1 MSEEIDEEMIK
12 EEIEQLPEEVH
23 EIEEETEKERV
34 ETEKS
39 QPPPETKKQPSA
51 PSTPPPS
58 PQPPPQPSK
67 IEDLIEE
74 FRKRRETVK
83 EILSFVKEISEA
95 SPTQLALA
103 SELLDRMMP
112 QQTYQQTQQ
121 VQTVERVVEKPV
133 PVKEP
138 VPVVPEELKERIE
151 SIETRLDKID
161 EINVKLDK
169 YDKIIERVT
178 ALSTSTVSLAS
189 EIERL
194 RSELEKVRQEQREA
208 VEKLKEGFMVVTKTR
223 IKRPDGVEVE
233 EYDWHPK
240 LKYFEKQADFTFNT
254 LGPAILQE
262 IRLARA
268 DISTGLN
275 RIISIFEAAL
285 LPELRKRAPK
295 IAEDIEER
303 MKRLVGSLTPEERAK
318 ELEELEKKV
327 STLMEKEGEKK

>member
-1 MSEEIDEEMIK
+1 MSEEINEEMIK
-12 EEIEQLPEEVH
+12 KEIEQLPEEVH
-23 EIEEETEKERV
+23 EIEEETEEEI
-34 ETEKS
+34 ETEKP

-51 PSTPPPS
+51 PQPQPPPS
-58 PQPPPQPSK
+58 PPSPPK

-74 FRKRRETVK
+74 FRKRREAVK
-83 EILSFVKEISEA
+83 EVLSFVKEISET
-95 SPTQLALA
+95 SPTYLALA
-103 SELLDRMMP
+103 SELLDRMMS
-112 QQTYQQTQQ
+112 QQTYQQIQQ
-121 VQTVERVVEKPV
+121 PQQIQTVERVVEKPV

-151 SIETRLDKID
+151 NIETRLDKID
-161 EINVKLDK
+161 EINMKLDK

-194 RSELEKVRQEQREA
+194 RSELEKVRQEQKEA
-208 VEKLKEGFMVVTKTR
+208 VEKLKEGFMVMTKTR

-240 LKYFEKQADFTFNT
+240 LKYLEKQADFTFNT

-303 MKRLVGSLTPEERAK
+303 MKKLVGSLTSEERAK

-327 STLMEKEGEKK
+327 STLIEKEVEKK

>member
-1 MSEEIDEEMIK
+1 MSEEINEEMIK
-12 EEIEQLPEEVH
+12 KEIEQLPEEVH
-23 EIEEETEKERV
+23 EIEEETEKEEI
-34 ETEKS
+34 ETEKP

-51 PSTPPPS
+51 PPTPPPS
-58 PQPPPQPSK
+58 APQPPK

-74 FRKRRETVK
+74 FRKRREAVK
-83 EILSFVKEISEA
+83 EILSFAKEISEA
-95 SPTQLALA
+95 SPTHLALA
-103 SELLDRMMP
+103 SELLDRMMS
-112 QQTYQQTQQ
+112 QQTYQQIQQ
-121 VQTVERVVEKPV
+121 PQQIQTVERVVEKPV

-151 SIETRLDKID
+151 NIETRLDKID
-161 EINVKLDK
+161 EINMKLDK
-169 YDKIIERVT
+169 YDKIVERVT

-194 RSELEKVRQEQREA
+194 RSELEKVRQEQKEA

-303 MKRLVGSLTPEERAK
+303 MKKLVGSLTPEERTK
-318 ELEELEKKV
+318 ELEELERKV
-327 STLMEKEGEKK
+327 STLIEKEVEKR